1 MPRLKVILI
10 SLATL
15 VALALATALGV
26 KLLSGTNS
34 EEVEVVEPGA
44 DLHKGLE
51 LFDFSNMK
59 VAGSCTLL
67 ILGSLAALSF
77 FCRRRIISKLSRNQ
91 APFVP
96 SPPAAPA
103 PAPAV
108 AYNQATGL
116 AQLPDIINYQP
127 LSQPFSGQLQDFC
140 SFPQPQNAP
149 RLIPSFQS
157 PSSKVP
163 SSGDLDRLRLG
174 LGLPTF
180 YYVTAPLP
188 SYREATDMEG
198 AMHSLDENA
207 ARVALAQSK
216 K

>member
-1 MPRLKVILI
+1 M
-10 SLATL
+10 
-15 VALALATALGV
+15 
-26 KLLSGTNS
+26 
-34 EEVEVVEPGA
+34 VEQGG
-44 DLHKGLE
+44 DLHKGPE

-59 VAGSCTLL
+59 VAGSSTLI

-96 SPPAAPA
+96 SHPAAAA

-127 LSQPFSGQLQDFC
+127 VPQPFRSQLQDIC
-140 SFPQPQNAP
+140 SFQQPQHAP
-149 RLIPSFQS
+149 RLTPSFTP

-174 LGLPTF
+174 LGLPPS
-180 YYVTAPLP
+180 YYPTAPLP
-188 SYREATDMEG
+188 SYREA
-198 AMHSLDENA
+198 H
-207 ARVALAQSK
+207 
-216 K
+216 